1 MISETI
7 TLPKTIAQ
15 GEDRFIVKLKE
26 NLLRMIKEIN
36 RNSKK
41 IDKINNTEIEETDY
55 TDEFNSKANVNAS
68 NIGYGD
74 LFEPVD
80 EYDSDANRLEWGR
93 ALTNDKNTIAEDN
106 ETLIS
111 SQNVYDETHPY
122 MSKDGQGKYIN
133 PYHYINYKNLTR
145 HEGAEDINK
154 QDRWS
159 EQDFFQPHEPNDN
172 KVKENLIALD
182 TAVYEVSQELDKKA
196 NITLNNI
203 NDEGKLVISDIAR
216 DSILV
221 QADPE
226 LAGTVWFEKTQ
237 RQTQNGNR
245 DIYTL
250 YVDYDP
256 PTGLTMAD
264 LLRETRGYLRDYD
277 VDWSNYSFVDKDW
290 TAARNLYNLNE
301 VLVAAITT
309 IADLRHELLNTS
321 TGYTFDGDGGLYW
334 SETISPDSIS
344 TYVRSSHPYKY
355 VISGTSDIRTLGVKG
370 RTDVLSD
377 MFNNKL
383 NEYPEVKYLA
393 EKHETEINGVSGIKK
408 KIEDMQDEIDTIN
421 TNIQNIQDTI
431 DDIQEKITDFETR
444 IQALERAQNNNQNQG
459 QDWDYDNP

>member
-7 TLPKTIAQ
+7 TLPKTIIDK
-15 GEDRFIVKLKE
+15 EDRFIVKLKE

-122 MSKDGQGKYIN
+122 MSKDEQGNYIN

-226 LAGTVWFEKTQ
+226 LAGIVWFEKTS

-256 PTGLTMAD
+256 LTMED
-264 LLRETRGYLRDYD
+264 LLRETRGYLRAYD
-277 VDWSNYSFVDKDW
+277 VEWSNYEFVDKDW
-290 TAARNLYNLNE
+290 TAARNLYNLGG
-301 VLVAAITT
+301 VLTTAITT

-334 SETISPDSIS
+334 SETISPDSVS
-344 TYVRSSHPYKY
+344 TSIRTSTHPYKY
-355 VISGTSDIRTLGVKG
+355 VLSDGSNPSALGVKG
-370 RTDVLSD
+370 RTTVFTD
-377 MFNNKL
+377 MFDNKL
-383 NEYPEVKYLA
+383 DEYPEVRYLA
-393 EKHETEINGVSGIKK
+393 TKHETEINGVSGIKT
-408 KIEDMQDEIDTIN
+408 KIEDM
-421 TNIQNIQDTI
+421 
-431 DDIQEKITDFETR
+431 QEKITDFETR
-444 IQALERAQNNNQNQG
+444 IQALEQAQSHNQNQG
-459 QDWDYDNP
+459 